1 MAEVNKA
8 KGVLPAE
15 KLNVAISIRFHF
27 RVSHIYIGFV
37 TLKERRAYFD
47 EIWFSRVVRIM
58 SPNVHRM
65 VLHKDTSTNMG
76 TQK

>member
-47 EIWFSRVVRIM
+47 EIWC
-58 SPNVHRM
+58 
-65 VLHKDTSTNMG
+65 VL
-76 TQK
+76 